1 MNEYYPIVI
10 STIAILLAA
19 FSLGWNVYRDLLLK
33 SRLRVSFLFVD
44 IIGGGL
50 PNPIPKISIAALN
63 LGPSPIKLDM
73 IHCQTSSLFR
83 RLFRKVQHGIII
95 NPDTDMSSPL
105 PCKLEVG
112 ETATFF
118 FNNDAPFIKDDFT
131 HIGVRDSFGRIHW
144 APKKYMRLARKQIK
158 EAAEQGHTR

>member
-1 MNEYYPIVI
+1 MIEYYAIII
-10 STIAILLAA
+10 STISILLAA

-44 IIGGGL
+44 IVGGGL
-50 PNPIPKISIAALN
+50 PNSIPKISISALN

-83 RLFRKVQHGIII
+83 RLFRKVKHGIIL

-118 FNNDAPFIKDDFT
+118 FDNDAPFMKDDFT

-158 EAAEQGHTR
+158 ESAEQGT

>member
-1 MNEYYPIVI
+1 MKEYYPIII
-10 STIAILLAA
+10 STIAVLLAS

-33 SRLRVSFLFVD
+33 SRLRVSFLLVD
-44 IIGGGL
+44 IVGGDL
-50 PNPIPKISIAALN
+50 PNPIPQISVSALN
-63 LGPSPIKLDM
+63 LGPSLIKLDM

-83 RLFRKVQHGIII
+83 RLFRKVKHGIITYQQ
-95 NPDTDMSSPL
+95 TDMSWPL

-112 ETATFF
+112 ETATFLF
-118 FNNDAPFIKDDFT
+118 DNDAPFMKNDFT

-158 EAAEQGHTR
+158 EGAEQGHTR